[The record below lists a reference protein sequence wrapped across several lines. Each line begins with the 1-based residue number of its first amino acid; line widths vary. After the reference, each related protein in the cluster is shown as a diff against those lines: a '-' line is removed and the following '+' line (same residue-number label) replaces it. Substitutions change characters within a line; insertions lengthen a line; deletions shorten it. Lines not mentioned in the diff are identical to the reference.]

1 MLSLIRDPG
10 SLSYGTLVLT
20 YGLAIVVTFLT
31 PILGISPGTVPVA
44 ISLLLGLLGID
55 LARVFIVRSRH
66 SNN

>member
-10 SLSYGTLVLT
+10 SLSYGNLGLT
-20 YGLAIVVTFLT
+20 YGLAIVVVFVT

-55 LARVFIVRSRH
+55 LVRVFIARSRH
-66 SNN
+66 SNS

>member
-10 SLSYGTLVLT
+10 SLSYGNLALT
-20 YGLAIVVTFLT
+20 YGLAIVVIFLT

-55 LARVFIVRSRH
+55 LARVFIAGSRH
-66 SNN
+66 ADN